1 MIRFHYADFEIT
13 KRFDFKNKYFVKMYK
28 VNHLLNPASHDP
40 IFLAWSD
47 PASWTF
53 RSKPNKTKPN
63 IQPWTLFFDTTIFW
77 DCLGNQREQWLVEWL
92 SEETISQ
99 LELKF
104 LRRSQKS
111 KCKSFCAGFYIAT
124 SQLLTK
130 QWEQPLRRCQNARI
144 NS

>member
-53 RSKPNKTKPN
+53 RSKPNQTFN
-63 IQPWTLFFDTTIFW
+63 LEHYFSDTAIFW

-111 KCKSFCAGFYIAT
+111 KCKSVRSVSPVGFYRAT

-130 QWEQPLRRCQNARI
+130 QWEQPLRCQNARI